1 MSFTCCEQIQA
12 VPITIYLLAFYCIL
26 LYALHLQT
34 GSDSMLSTET
44 EANEGVV
51 AQTQPHRGR
60 EKREHQQEQIYGCFA
75 RFVFVSANANT
86 FSV

>member
-1 MSFTCCEQIQA
+1 MSLAVNKTQA

-26 LYALHLQT
+26 LHAPHLQT

-51 AQTQPHRGR
+51 TKTQPHRGR
-60 EKREHQQEQIYGCFA
+60 ERREHQQEQIYGCFA

-86 FSV
+86 FFV